1 MIDGKAKLIRDDY
14 CDGLGHCLPACPTGA
29 ISFEKR
35 EALPYDDVAV
45 QKAKEYHLSRRNKII
60 EKYNQIEKT
69 GFFRFYQCR
78 TEAGGCPVFAGI

>member
-1 MIDGKAKLIRDDY
+1 MIRTIIKIDENKCNGCSLCVNACHEGALKMIDGKAKLIRDDY

-45 QKAKEYHLSRRNKII
+45 QKARL
-60 EKYNQIEKT
+60 
-69 GFFRFYQCR
+69 
-78 TEAGGCPVFAGI
+78 